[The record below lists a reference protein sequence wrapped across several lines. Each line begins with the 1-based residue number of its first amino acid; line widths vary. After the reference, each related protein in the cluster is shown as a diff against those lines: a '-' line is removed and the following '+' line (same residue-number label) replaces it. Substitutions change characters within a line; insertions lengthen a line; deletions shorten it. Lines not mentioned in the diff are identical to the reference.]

1 MPLSNRRVNNR
12 VSPIERRMSATEA
25 PMRFGEL
32 MGHGVEQREPVA
44 VERSGGAP
52 RVVISLDEYERLR
65 AARQ

>member
-1 MPLSNRRVNNR
+1 
-12 VSPIERRMSATEA
+12 MSATEA